1 MARALQGGLGM
12 GIILFIVFGFVIGLI
27 ARAVLPG
34 RQTMGLVGTTL
45 LGIAGSFVG
54 GFLVSLVT
62 HNRITDLNTA
72 GVVGSI
78 LGAIVLLVLASRFS
92 GRRALA

>member
-1 MARALQGGLGM
+1 M
-12 GIILFIVFGFVIGLI
+12 GIIFFIVFGFVVGLI

-34 RQTMGLVGTTL
+34 RQSMGLVGTSL

-72 GVVGSI
+72 GVIGSI
-78 LGAIVLLVLASRFS
+78 LGALVLLVLASRFS

>member
-1 MARALQGGLGM
+1 MS
-12 GIILFIVFGFVIGLI
+12 IILFIVFGFVIGLI

-34 RQTMGLVGTTL
+34 RQSMGLAGTTL

-72 GVVGSI
+72 GVLGSI

>member
-1 MARALQGGLGM
+1 M

-34 RQTMGLVGTTL
+34 RQSMGFLATTL

-54 GFLVSLVT
+54 GFLAALITHTRVT
-62 HNRITDLNTA
+62 DFNTA
-72 GVVGSI
+72 GVLGSI
-78 LGAIVLLVLASRFS
+78 IGAVVLLAVASRFS
-92 GRRALA
+92 RRGALA

>member
-1 MARALQGGLGM
+1 MS
-12 GIILFIVFGFVIGLI
+12 IILFIVFGLVVGLI

-34 RQTMGLVGTTL
+34 RQSMGLVGTTL

-72 GVVGSI
+72 GMVGSI